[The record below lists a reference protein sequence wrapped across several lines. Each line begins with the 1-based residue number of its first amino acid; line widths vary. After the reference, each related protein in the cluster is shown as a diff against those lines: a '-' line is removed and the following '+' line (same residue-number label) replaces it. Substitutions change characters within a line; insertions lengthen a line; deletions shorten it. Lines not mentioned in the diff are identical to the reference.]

1 MPRVKNEKELA
12 NLGLKIDPNDPTQA
26 VPLKSLTMRDF
37 DSPPDPLWTIDQ
49 LSEYERHHHEQF
61 VILGKRKAAH
71 LYRLGEALIIAK
83 EKCVHGEWGK
93 YLKNVGIS
101 EATACRARARV
112 RRTARRSA
120 CRTSHS
126 GSWWNRWG

>member
-1 MPRVKNEKELA
+1 MTVNVKNERELA
-12 NLGLKIDPNDPTQA
+12 KMGFKIDPNDPNRV

-37 DSPPDPLWTIDQ
+37 DSPPDPVWTIDQ

-93 YLKNVGIS
+93 YLKSVGIS
-101 EATACRARARV
+101 ESTFCRARDLVLRASIV
-112 RRTARRSA
+112 VG
-120 CRTSHS
+120 S
-126 GSWWNRWG
+126 GSSLGHF